1 MIYKFKIIFTLFL
14 LAVISCKAKKTFPP
28 DEHFVSEK
36 EINEISEEKQYSV
49 SGFVTHSNSYCGGA
63 RPTDAILMEI
73 TSPKPSPN
81 ATFYVRKGKFNDVS
95 EEVFWTF
102 STDENGHFSFKLPPG
117 DYVILEKNRVDIS
130 YYNQVLK
137 TYSKESDSYSA
148 VDTSCLNNWLKGS
161 LAQINITNKDLE
173 NVNWNIHQ
181 ACWTDAPCIHYKGP
195 YPP

>member
-1 MIYKFKIIFTLFL
+1 MIYKFKIIFSLFL
-14 LAVISCKAKKTFPP
+14 FAVISCKAKKTFPP

-36 EINEISEEKQYSV
+36 EINEISEEKQYLV

-63 RPTDAILMEI
+63 RPTDAILLEI

-81 ATFYVRKGKFNDVS
+81 ATFYVRKGKFNDVG

-102 STDENGHFSFKLPPG
+102 STDENGNFSFKLPPG
-117 DYVILEKNRVDIS
+117 DYVILEKNRVDS
-130 YYNQVLK
+130 LYYKQVLK

-161 LAQINITNKDLE
+161 LAQITITDKDLE
-173 NVNWNIHQ
+173 NINWNIHK